1 MADDAH
7 ELQVGRKFES
17 WNFAKKAIE
26 DFQLKTC
33 SQFYVRDSR
42 TLAQAKKTTPKVVE
56 KTREQLKYTF
66 ITYSCIHGGRS
77 FKSRPTTG
85 ARPQQM

>member
-1 MADDAH
+1 MDEDIH
-7 ELQVGRKFES
+7 ELQVVSKYES
-17 WNFAKKAIE
+17 WELAKKAIE

-42 TLAQAKKTTPKVVE
+42 TLAQAKKTTPRIVE
-56 KTREQLKYTF
+56 KTKDQLKYMF
-66 ITYSCIHGGRS
+66 VMYSCIHGGQS

-85 ARPQQM
+85 ARPHQM